1 MSISK
6 ASSAIN
12 AGIIILTCL
21 VGYFVF
27 QLYYAIQNNLDLARN
42 KEIAVQ
48 LAGELMESSKQLTSN
63 VRQYAATGDSRY
75 EKIYFGIVDERAG
88 KTPRAASREV
98 APGRKIAL
106 TDLMRQYGVTTDEFA
121 LVEKGN
127 QLSDALIALETE
139 AMNAVKGIY
148 KDAKGDYTV
157 KGEPDM

>member
-48 LAGELMESSKQLTSN
+48 LAGELMESSKQLTSY
-63 VRQYAATGDSRY
+63 VRQYAATGDSGM
-75 EKIYFGIVDERAG
+75 KKSISALWTSGRA
-88 KTPRAASREV
+88 KRPARPAATWLRARKSR
-98 APGRKIAL
+98 L
-106 TDLMRQYGVTTDEFA
+106 
-121 LVEKGN
+121 
-127 QLSDALIALETE
+127 LI
-139 AMNAVKGIY
+139 
-148 KDAKGDYTV
+148 
-157 KGEPDM
+157 

>member
-48 LAGELMESSKQLTSN
+48 LAGELMESSTLWTSGRAKRPARPA
-63 VRQYAATGDSRY
+63 VTWLRARKSRLP
-75 EKIYFGIVDERAG
+75 I
-88 KTPRAASREV
+88 
-98 APGRKIAL
+98 
-106 TDLMRQYGVTTDEFA
+106 
-121 LVEKGN
+121 
-127 QLSDALIALETE
+127 
-139 AMNAVKGIY
+139 
-148 KDAKGDYTV
+148 
-157 KGEPDM
+157 

>member
-12 AGIIILTCL
+12 AGIILTCL

-88 KTPRAASREV
+88 KTPRAASRT
-98 APGRKIAL
+98 APLCTSPAR
-106 TDLMRQYGVTTDEFA
+106 
-121 LVEKGN
+121 
-127 QLSDALIALETE
+127 
-139 AMNAVKGIY
+139 
-148 KDAKGDYTV
+148 
-157 KGEPDM
+157 